1 MNTATDL
8 QVTDGIG
15 RGKPEIHR
23 APTWNR
29 AVSMTI
35 DEKIDGMNIAA
46 KMRANLFQI
55 QGKPLNAGM
64 GDFMKELRSHSN
76 NKVRNNNRVL
86 SMIFFLAEIE
96 KEKHGLKFEQLT
108 HNEQVRF
115 IEAINQIKAVASI
128 FPTDLAIK

>member
-8 QVTDGIG
+8 QVTEGVG

-23 APTWNR
+23 APRWDR

-96 KEKHGLKFEQLT
+96 KEKHSFKFEQLT

-115 IEAINQIKAVASI
+115 IEVINQIKAVASI